1 MLTRNIII
9 FCTLAVL
16 LAKADLDT
24 ANGGL
29 QAMSTGTDQDS
40 TSDEAPTVMSFMIIL
55 TESMNSVSPD
65 QPKGEPHFYNGA
77 TADASS
83 TSAET
88 GQAAEPQ
95 ANDVTTP
102 DATKSSTEEQ
112 DENESPESEEVVKA
126 APVQRPAKSQTAN
139 QRKRS
144 KPVVASKKRM
154 RPLRS

>member
-1 MLTRNIII
+1 MLIRNIII

-16 LAKADLDT
+16 LAEADLDT
-24 ANGGL
+24 VNGGF

-65 QPKGEPHFYNGA
+65 QPNGELQYIDGA

-83 TSAET
+83 TSAEA
-88 GQAAEPQ
+88 GQAAGPQ
-95 ANDVTTP
+95 VNDVTAA
-102 DATKSSTEEQ
+102 DGTKSSTEEQ
-112 DENESPESEEVVKA
+112 DENESPESEEVMKP
-126 APVQRPAKSQTAN
+126 APAQRPTKPQTVN
-139 QRKRS
+139 QRKRN

-154 RPLRS
+154 RTLRP

>member
-16 LAKADLDT
+16 LAEADLDA

-40 TSDEAPTVMSFMIIL
+40 TSDEAPT
-55 TESMNSVSPD
+55 ESMNSVSPD
-65 QPKGEPHFYNGA
+65 QPNGEPQLYNGA

-83 TSAET
+83 TSAEA
-88 GQAAEPQ
+88 GQAAGPQ
-95 ANDVTTP
+95 VNDVTTA

-112 DENESPESEEVVKA
+112 DENESPESEEVMKA
-126 APVQRPAKSQTAN
+126 ALVQRAAKSQTPN

-144 KPVVASKKRM
+144 KPVMASKKRM

>member
-16 LAKADLDT
+16 LAEADLDT

-40 TSDEAPTVMSFMIIL
+40 TSDEAPTVMSFMVIL

-95 ANDVTTP
+95 ANDVTTA